1 MSEATEAD
9 DEQPDNPAIKIG
21 GELRNAREAK
31 SMTVEEVARRLN
43 LEAYVVDKLEHN
55 DYEFLPEPAYIR
67 GYLLAYIR
75 LMELPVALLKSFD
88 EANLVNQPLLHG
100 SRRAK
105 SACGQDGWGQCIG
118 VGLVVVLVIVLA
130 LWVMEQPFYLQESE
144 QTVVEQD
151 SGMAPAMEEAAPVS
165 VPVMPDGPDEATA
178 MMDVDTNSE
187 MESAEI
193 SQAEAAGPEAVEPS
207 KPVEAETTGEADV
220 IAMVQEVVK
229 PVLAMKFSDDT
240 WIRVDDAD
248 GNRLEAGTFRNGQEI
263 SVAHDGELHLII
275 GRTQNVELS
284 YAGEAVDL
292 SRFKSGGVARMVLG
306 RPAEQ

>member
-1 MSEATEAD
+1 MSEATEEDKQAD
-9 DEQPDNPAIKIG
+9 SPAIKIG

-43 LEAYVVDKLEHN
+43 LEPHVVDKLEHN

-75 LMELPVALLKSFD
+75 LMDLPIALLKSFD
-88 EANLVNQPLLHG
+88 EVNSANQPLLHG
-100 SRRAK
+100 SRPAK
-105 SACGQDGWGQCIG
+105 SSCGQDGWSRCIG
-118 VGLVVVLVIVLA
+118 IGLVVVLIVGLA
-130 LWVMEQPFYLQESE
+130 LWVIEQPFYLLEPE

-151 SGMAPAMEEAAPVS
+151 SGTAPAMEETAPVG
-165 VPVMPDGPDEATA
+165 VPVMPDGPDEAAA
-178 MMDVDTNSE
+178 MMDMDTSSE
-187 MESAEI
+187 MEPAEI
-193 SQAEAAGPEAVEPS
+193 SQAEAAGPEMVEQN
-207 KPVEAETTGEADV
+207 KPIEAETTGEADV
-220 IAMVQEVVK
+220 AAMIQEVVK
-229 PVLAMKFSDDT
+229 PVLTMKFSDDT

-292 SRFKSGGVARMVLG
+292 SRFKSGGVARLVLG